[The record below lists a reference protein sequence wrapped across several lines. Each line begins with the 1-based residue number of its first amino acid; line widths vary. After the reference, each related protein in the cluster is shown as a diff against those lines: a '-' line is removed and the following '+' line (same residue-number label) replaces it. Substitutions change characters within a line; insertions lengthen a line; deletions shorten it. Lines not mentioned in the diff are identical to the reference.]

1 MIIMTIKMRNG
12 WLNKITGSHDN
23 FTGDSFLTLLDTTA
37 AFFFFV
43 DLLRFSLA
51 LLKRAFVTLSI

>member
-1 MIIMTIKMRNG
+1 
-12 WLNKITGSHDN
+12 
-23 FTGDSFLTLLDTTA
+23 LDTTA